1 MRVEFFGVVNSSSDS
16 FFENSEA
23 IHTDLNNYF
32 GNMLIHLLSV
42 LKSLSEGWFIVVLT
56 YATKNKA
63 SEWINR

>member
-32 GNMLIHLLSV
+32 GNMLLSV

-56 YATKNKA
+56 YATKYKESAWNY
-63 SEWINR
+63 R